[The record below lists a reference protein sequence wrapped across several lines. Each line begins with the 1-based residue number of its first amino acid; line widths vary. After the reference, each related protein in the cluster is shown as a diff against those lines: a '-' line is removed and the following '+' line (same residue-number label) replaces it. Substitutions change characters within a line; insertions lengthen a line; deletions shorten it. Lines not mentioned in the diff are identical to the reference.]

1 VSASRTPRGL
11 PRPLE
16 AALAVGGLA
25 AAAPVLALSG
35 VLVKLSS
42 PGPVLFRQE
51 RMGQDGKPF
60 RLYKF
65 RTMRAGNS
73 GPAITAR
80 GDARITPIGKIL
92 RQTKLDEL
100 PSLLNV
106 AKGELSFVGPRPEVP
121 RYVDL
126 SDPLWR
132 AVLSAKPGLTSQ
144 VTIELRN
151 EEQLLAAVSGDRDRY
166 YREYL
171 LPYKLLGERDYVE
184 ARSWRTDLGVIAQ
197 TLVAIV
203 RSDRVVPP
211 TLQDV
216 EARVR
221 AHQQAP
227 GA

>member
-1 VSASRTPRGL
+1 M
-11 PRPLE
+11 E
-16 AALAVGGLA
+16 AALALGGLA
-25 AAAPVLALSG
+25 AAAPVLAISG

-42 PGPVLFRQE
+42 PGPVLFRQQ

-60 RLYKF
+60 ELYKF
-65 RTMRAGNS
+65 RTMRTGNS

-80 GDARITPIGKIL
+80 GDSRITPIGKLL

-126 SDPLWR
+126 SNPLWR
-132 AVLSAKPGLTSQ
+132 AVLAAKPGLTSQ

-151 EEQLLAAVSGDRDRY
+151 EEQLLASVSGDRDRY
-166 YREYL
+166 YREFL
-171 LPYKLLGERDYVE
+171 LPYKLLGERDYVQG
-184 ARSWRTDLGVIAQ
+184 RSWRSDLGVIAE

-211 TLQDV
+211 TLHDV

-221 AHQQAP
+221 AHQQAL

>member
-1 VSASRTPRGL
+1 M
-11 PRPLE
+11 
-16 AALAVGGLA
+16 ALGGLA

-65 RTMRAGNS
+65 RTMRTGHS

-132 AVLSAKPGLTSQ
+132 AVLAAKPGLTSQ
-144 VTIELRN
+144 VTIALRN
-151 EEQLLAAVSGDRDRY
+151 EEQLLASVSGDRDRY

-171 LPYKLLGERDYVE
+171 LPYKLLGERDYVQG
-184 ARSWRTDLGVIAQ
+184 RSWKSDLGVIAE

-203 RSDRVVPP
+203 RADRVTPP
-211 TLQDV
+211 TLDDV

-221 AHQQAP
+221 AHQQQPP